1 MPKNANPQGGKYYG
15 LHYADEGRNNSL
27 MLPIALNTP
36 LFATAI
42 SDSLNDDII
51 PHVYAMSKTTISI
64 SMDKVANGAWDTN
77 VFLLVIGY

>member
-1 MPKNANPQGGKYYG
+1 
-15 LHYADEGRNNSL
+15 